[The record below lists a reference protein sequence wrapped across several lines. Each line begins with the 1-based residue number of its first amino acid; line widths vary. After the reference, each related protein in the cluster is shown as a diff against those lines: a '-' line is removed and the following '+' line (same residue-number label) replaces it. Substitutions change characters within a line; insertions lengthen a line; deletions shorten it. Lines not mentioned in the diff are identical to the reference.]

1 MDNIVDVLAT
11 EIKITKTNE
20 DYKVEIK
27 YEDGD
32 TRVIEYKKE
41 DFVKDWRYSK
51 AYSDTMMFMLQWRKR
66 YKVDNQMVI
75 HIFIKENDVY
85 GNQT

>member
-66 YKVDNQMVI
+66 YKVDN
-75 HIFIKENDVY
+75 
-85 GNQT
+85 

>member
-27 YEDGD
+27 YEDGE
-32 TRVIEYKKE
+32 TRVLEYNKK
-41 DFVKDWRYSK
+41 DYGKDWRASR
-51 AYSDTMMFMLQWRKR
+51 AYTDTMMFMLQWRKR
-66 YKVDNQMVI
+66 YKVDN
-75 HIFIKENDVY
+75 
-85 GNQT
+85 